1 MYLLVQIHSFT
12 LFPPSFHA
20 KVFWH
25 LSIYLLRVSVCF
37 FQRSQV
43 VEGAGEKVAG
53 RKEAASSSVR
63 MDEVNCN
70 YA

>member
-1 MYLLVQIHSFT
+1 MPKFFGTS
-12 LFPPSFHA
+12 LF
-20 KVFWH
+20 
-25 LSIYLLRVSVCF
+25 IYSESATESCSVCF
-37 FQRSQV
+37 FQRIQV